1 MVKELVATELA
12 KFAVQKLN
20 EVKLDDAVRAV
31 KTITRATA
39 GGGLLIPGLGAFGV
53 GLAVGAGVGM
63 LLAPRAGRETR
74 AALRDKAR
82 SSWRAIERR
91 LGRTRVVV
99 SDAEVHAVHDVEAA
113 TAEAVAEAMPAGGQN
128 GSRVVS

>member
-1 MVKELVATELA
+1 VVKELVATELA

-20 EVKLDDAVRAV
+20 EVKVEDAVRAMR
-31 KTITRATA
+31 TITRATA

-53 GLAVGAGVGM
+53 GLALGAGVGM

-82 SSWRAIERR
+82 SSWKAIERR
-91 LGRTRVVV
+91 LHRTRVDV
-99 SDAEVHAVHDVEAA
+99 SDAEVRDVAPPSVETTAVPEAA
-113 TAEAVAEAMPAGGQN
+113 AAGGQN

>member
-20 EVKLDDAVRAV
+20 EVKLEDAVRAM
-31 KTITRATA
+31 KTISRATA

-82 SSWRAIERR
+82 NSWKAIERR
-91 LGRTRVVV
+91 LGRKRVVV
-99 SDAEVHAVHDVEAA
+99 SDAEVHAVHDVDA
-113 TAEAVAEAMPAGGQN
+113 AVAETATESVPAGGRN